1 MTPSRS
7 SGKVQELVVTYP
19 MEPLLMRVLV
29 VEDEPEMAE
38 LLRKGL
44 EEENHRVVLATDGR
58 AALELAKAYDFDA
71 IVLDVMLP
79 VMDGYS
85 VTRRLREGRRQT
97 PILMLTARDAVRDIA
112 KGLDVGADDYLTKP
126 FSFVELLARLR
137 SITRRVSQ
145 DPTSTLR
152 VADLHLDPLTKQVF
166 RAGKTIHLTAT
177 EFRLLE
183 FLVRRSGR
191 VVSRAAI
198 VEAVW
203 GFDESIEPNTVEA
216 FVSLVRNKIDRYFE
230 PKLLHTIRGF
240 GYSIR
245 VST

>member
-1 MTPSRS
+1 
-7 SGKVQELVVTYP
+7 
-19 MEPLLMRVLV
+19 MRLLV

-38 LLRKGL
+38 LLRRGL

-58 AALELAKAYDFDA
+58 AALELARTYDFDA

-79 VMDGYS
+79 VMDGYA
-85 VTRRLREGRRQT
+85 VTRALRERERQT

-112 KGLDVGADDYLTKP
+112 RGLDGGADDYLTKP

-137 SITRRVSQ
+137 SITRRMPQESDGV
-145 DPTSTLR
+145 LGI
-152 VADLHLDPLTKQVF
+152 ADLRIDPVARQVS
-166 RAGKTIHLTAT
+166 RGGTAIHLTAT

-191 VVSRAAI
+191 VASRAAI
-198 VEAVW
+198 AEAVW
-203 GFDESIEPNTVEA
+203 GFDENIEPNTVEA
-216 FVSLVRNKIDRYFE
+216 FISLVRTKIDRNFR
-230 PKLLHTIRGF
+230 PKLLHTVRGF

-245 VST
+245 IST

>member
-1 MTPSRS
+1 
-7 SGKVQELVVTYP
+7 
-19 MEPLLMRVLV
+19 MRLLV
-29 VEDEPEMAE
+29 VEDELEMAE

-58 AALELAKAYDFDA
+58 EALELARTYDFDA

-79 VMDGYS
+79 VMDGYAI
-85 VTRRLREGRRQT
+85 TRWLRKSERQT

-112 KGLDVGADDYLTKP
+112 KGLDGGADDYLTKP

-137 SITRRVSQ
+137 SITRRVTQESG
-145 DPTSTLR
+145 SVLGI
-152 VADLHLDPLTKQVF
+152 ADLRLDPVARQVF
-166 RAGKTIHLTAT
+166 RGAKPIRLTAT
-177 EFRLLE
+177 EFRVLE
-183 FLVRRSGR
+183 FLIRRSGR

-198 VEAVW
+198 AEAVW
-203 GFDESIEPNTVEA
+203 GFDEDIEPNTVEA
-216 FVSLVRNKIDRYFE
+216 FISLLRSKIDRNFR

-245 VST
+245 TSM

>member
-1 MTPSRS
+1 
-7 SGKVQELVVTYP
+7 
-19 MEPLLMRVLV
+19 MRLLV

-44 EEENHRVVLATDGR
+44 EEENHRVVLAREGR
-58 AALELAKAYDFDA
+58 QGFELARTYDFDA

-79 VMDGYS
+79 GMDGHAL
-85 VTRRLREGRRQT
+85 TRKLRESQRNT
-97 PILMLTARDAVRDIA
+97 PILMLTARDAVGDIA
-112 KGLDVGADDYLTKP
+112 KGLDGGADDYLTKP

-137 SITRRVSQ
+137 SITRRVTQES
-145 DPTSTLR
+145 DSVLGI
-152 VADLHLDPLTKQVF
+152 ADLRMDPVARQVF
-166 RAGKTIHLTAT
+166 RGGTPIHLTAT

-191 VVSRAAI
+191 VVSRSAI
-198 VEAVW
+198 AEGVW

-216 FVSLVRNKIDRYFE
+216 FISLLRSKIDRNFR
-230 PKLLHTIRGF
+230 PKLLHTVRGF

-245 VST
+245 TSM